1 MLSQGCDVEPV
12 RRITCFHNLT
22 RRLHEVNSAGV
33 DAHVMTHVSLIAH
46 NTAVAQLRQE
56 LNLGRP
62 WWQEIENCLCVM
74 KLY

>member
-1 MLSQGCDVEPV
+1 MLSQGRDVEPV
-12 RRITCFHNLT
+12 GRIACFHNLT
-22 RRLHEVNSAGV
+22 RRLHEVSSAGG
-33 DAHVMTHVSLIAH
+33 HVSLIAH

-62 WWQEIENCLCVM
+62 WWHEIENCLCVM